1 MISVSIRYFDF
12 TNMVRSQTIHEYTN
26 EESIL
31 METAMLLFDKH
42 YNGLPIRHLG
52 ISLGSLYSADKT
64 IDQMSIYKV
73 LEELNKLMPDAHLI
87 CAAQASA
94 KKDEK

>member
-1 MISVSIRYFDF
+1 M
-12 TNMVRSQTIHEYTN
+12 
-26 EESIL
+26 
-31 METAMLLFDKH
+31 LFDKH

-64 IDQMSIYKV
+64 IDQMSIFQEESEDTNSIHKV